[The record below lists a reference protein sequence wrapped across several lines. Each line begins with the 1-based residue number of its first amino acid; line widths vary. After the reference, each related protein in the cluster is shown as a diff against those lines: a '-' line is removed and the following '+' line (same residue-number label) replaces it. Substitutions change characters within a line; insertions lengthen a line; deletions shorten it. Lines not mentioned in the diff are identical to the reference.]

1 MSAEIETFFV
11 NCLFVSWKVCIFA
24 LMQTKKYWRM
34 MIAGGMLLLLSACGG
49 RQQLK
54 SFNNVITADDSLNIE
69 LSKSTQIKYHSES
82 LGLDIEYPS
91 YLRHQFLADEQ
102 MEVFMNDDLSL
113 SFMEQQMFKGDDIFR
128 TPGQQLMG
136 MGAELL
142 EAGDDYSIHTGQEG
156 DFEYYAKVI
165 DDSTRLVTIILRYLP
180 DRAEAV
186 EYIKE
191 YVHDYSLRN

>member
-1 MSAEIETFFV
+1 MKHAFYLLTF
-11 NCLFVSWKVCIFA
+11 
-24 LMQTKKYWRM
+24 
-34 MIAGGMLLLLSACGG
+34 LLLIAACQN

-69 LSKSTQIKYHSES
+69 LSHSDTLFYHSSS
-82 LGLDIEYPS
+82 LGLDIQYPS
-91 YLRHQFLADEQ
+91 YLRHQYLEDDQ
-102 MEVFMNDDLSL
+102 MEVFLNDDLSL
-113 SFMEQQMFKGDDIFR
+113 SFMEQQVMKGDDLFR

-165 DDSTRLVTIILRYLP
+165 DDSTRLITIILRYLP
-180 DRAEAV
+180 DRADAASDL
-186 EYIKE
+186 KQ
-191 YVHDYSLRN
+191 YVHNYRLKQ